1 MSDVKSGKADGS
13 FSFVI
18 FTVLI
23 GFGAGSDR
31 GWGPV
36 VKAILWN
43 PGSAYAELAL

>member
-1 MSDVKSGKADGS
+1 MEAFLLSYLRCSLDLELAL
-13 FSFVI
+13 
-18 FTVLI
+18 T
-23 GFGAGSDR
+23 